1 MKDQGRPNYFAM
13 KGRID
18 VNMLKEKLERDLTQN
33 MKTAEKMG
41 VFSILRDMHYDAQE
55 KMSWR
60 ERHKERLYT
69 TGEQPIAQINRN
81 STQRTSIEYQR
92 NHGGVHT

>member
-1 MKDQGRPNYFAM
+1 MKEQGRPNYFAM

-41 VFSILRDMHYDAQE
+41 VFSILRDMHHDA
-55 KMSWR
+55 
-60 ERHKERLYT
+60 
-69 TGEQPIAQINRN
+69 
-81 STQRTSIEYQR
+81 
-92 NHGGVHT
+92 